1 MKKIATKVS
10 LLIALGLSLVGSA
23 SAQWVQV
30 GPATGPGFDVYCL
43 KGKGT
48 TELYAG
54 GASQNSKGIS
64 KWDGT
69 AWTSLGTV
77 VPELNQ
83 SPFGINCMLVWN
95 SELYVGGDIDSIAGV
110 NAHPGLGVCKWDGT
124 SWVALGT
131 TAPSIGGADCMAIY
145 NGALYAGGQN
155 GVAKWDG
162 TTWTSV
168 GTTDG
173 VSGLVVMGTD
183 LYASGSFSHIGAMNM
198 ANGAKGFAKFDGT
211 TWTALPG
218 FYDTIVQ
225 LPNINAANAADMILF
240 NNELYVIGALEWSGT
255 VKTRGIARWNGSAWH
270 DVNGGLT
277 GNGQLSNDC
286 MAVDDNNLYVTG
298 AIQKVNTA
306 NDSVFLSARWDGT
319 TWHPMFG
326 GNAAYTSFYGCENF
340 NGNIYS
346 CYTGLAKWTGTAD
359 VENVGNTTPKVQVYP
374 NPSKGEI
381 NISLAGNVATEIKVL
396 NTMGTTV
403 YEEEI
408 KAPEKMHTI
417 NLGNA
422 AAGMYFVSVKQGDNT
437 QIKKV
442 LIAR

>member
-1 MKKIATKVS
+1 MKITATKFS
-10 LLIALGLSLVGSA
+10 LLLALGLSLVGNA
-23 SAQWVQV
+23 SAQWIQV
-30 GPATGPGFDVYCL
+30 GPATGPGFDVYAL
-43 KGKGT
+43 KAKGT

-54 GASQNSKGIS
+54 GASQNNKGIS

-69 AWTSLGTV
+69 AWTSLGKVT
-77 VPELNQ
+77 PELNQ
-83 SPFGINCMLVWN
+83 STFGINCMVVWN
-95 SELYVGGDIDSIAGV
+95 SELYVGGDIDSVAGV

-124 SWVALGT
+124 NWVALGA

-162 TTWTSV
+162 TSWISV
-168 GTTDG
+168 GATDG
-173 VSGLVVMGTD
+173 VSGLVVMGND

-198 ANGAKGFAKFDGT
+198 ANGANGFAKFDGT

-218 FYDTIVQ
+218 FYDTIPQ
-225 LPNINAANAADMILF
+225 LPNVNVANAANMILF
-240 NNELYVIGALEWSGT
+240 NNELYVIGALEWSGN
-255 VKTRGIARWNGSAWH
+255 VKTRGIARWNGTAWN

-306 NDSVFLSARWDGT
+306 DDSVFLSARWDGN

-326 GNAAYTSFYGCENF
+326 GNAAYTSFYAAENF

-346 CYTGLAKWTGTAD
+346 AYTGLAKWTGVAG
-359 VENVGNTTPKVQVYP
+359 VEYVGGNTPKVQIYP
-374 NPSKGEI
+374 NPFTGIVNILLSAKGK
-381 NISLAGNVATEIKVL
+381 TEIKVL
-396 NTMGTTV
+396 NALGTTV
-403 YEEEI
+403 YEE
-408 KAPEKMHTI
+408 TI
-417 NLGNA
+417 NGAETIHAINLTGVVP
-422 AAGMYFVSVKQGDNT
+422 GIYFVSVKQGDKV

-442 LIAR
+442 QITG